1 MSEMMYVV
9 QLEIYFR
16 RGTTVEQAEK
26 AIKPLADVCPFPI
39 RVERSSQEEASVRE
53 LEFVDNIGGFDP
65 KEFQNVVRKVLEKDA
80 TATNSISLTNRLGTN
95 LLQHGTD
102 KKFVVNTANI
112 LFSIFYLV
120 IVSLVV

>member
-80 TATNSISLTNRLGTN
+80 TATNSISIMGAYYWEMDPDEPTW
-95 LLQHGTD
+95 H
-102 KKFVVNTANI
+102 KSFTARNG
-112 LFSIFYLV
+112 
-120 IVSLVV
+120 